1 MKLSIWLFFMISV
14 FKLLVVKLEHN
25 IYNKPGILDEPY
37 SYWWEFVIALE
48 KWILEFVVQII
59 MYA

>member
-1 MKLSIWLFFMISV
+1 MFLNY
-14 FKLLVVKLEHN
+14 LVVKLEHN